1 MSREVLKMD
10 AKVAMSAAPVS
21 PYMVAIILGVINLV
35 FSSIQFFLDTWERI
49 LTNSNADLAEYNQYF
64 ISFLVYILI
73 YFIVESILQYG
84 FHVFC
89 LKVANRD
96 ASMSYGDIFSGV
108 KYFFKVIGLAF
119 MSGLFIALWTL
130 LLIVP
135 GIIATYR
142 YSQIFFILA
151 ENPEKGILQCI
162 RESKEMMVGHKWE
175 YFVLE
180 MSFILWHLLALV
192 TCFLSYIYVYPYTM
206 VTFANYYNRIKPQNN
221 RKEESVIFES

>member
-10 AKVAMSAAPVS
+10 AKEAMRAAPVS
-21 PYMVAIILGVINLV
+21 PFLVAMILGVINLV
-35 FSSIQFFLDTWERI
+35 FSAFQFFLDTWESI
-49 LTNSNADLAEYNQYF
+49 LTNSNADLTEYIPYLK
-64 ISFLVYILI
+64 SALVFFLI
-73 YFIVESILQYG
+73 YFIVDSILQYG

-96 ASMSYGDIFSGV
+96 SSMSYADLFSGV
-108 KYFFKVIGLAF
+108 KYFFKVIGLSF
-119 MSGLFIALWTL
+119 VSGLFIVLWTL

-142 YSQIFFILA
+142 YTQVFFILA

-162 RESKEMMVGHKWE
+162 RESKEMMVGNKWE

-192 TCFLSYIYVYPYTM
+192 TCFLSYIYVYPYSM
-206 VTFANYYNRIKPQNN
+206 VTYANYYNRIKPHNN
-221 RKEESVIFES
+221 RKEESLIFE

>member
-10 AKVAMSAAPVS
+10 AKEAMSAAPVS
-21 PYMVAIILGVINLV
+21 PYLVAIILGVFNLIFSV
-35 FSSIQFFLDTWERI
+35 FQFFLDTWERI
-49 LTNSNADLAEYNQYF
+49 LTDSKADFTEYLPYF
-64 ISFLVYILI
+64 KGLLVFLLI
-73 YFIVESILQYG
+73 FFIVDSILQYG
-84 FHVFC
+84 FRVYC

-96 ASMSYGDIFSGV
+96 ASMSYADIFSGV

-119 MSGLFIALWTL
+119 MSGLFVTLWSL

-180 MSFILWHLLALV
+180 MSFILWYLLAFV
-192 TCFLSYIYVYPYTM
+192 TCFLSYIYVYPYSM
-206 VTFANYYNRIKPQNN
+206 VTFANYYNRIKPKNN
-221 RKEESVIFES
+221 RKEESVIFE